1 MFPHI
6 QSGCVHIDDFCYVPP
21 FSRERYTEGTP
32 LVVEYVGS
40 LDLAFHSDEDV
51 RVTLESCVPAMSVNL
66 LSLHTVQDNQTIAF
80 NATGVHLLGGRLPPK
95 DSARSRLNATRLSP
109 PMLGATAL
117 TAQLTLPCA
126 GIGGDAAGEDAGV
139 STHATVDGGDG
150 SGRLIDSGGVPPID
164 PPPAGI

>member
-1 MFPHI
+1 MP
-6 QSGCVHIDDFCYVPP
+6 S
-21 FSRERYTEGTP
+21 FSRERYTDGTP

-40 LDLAFHSDEDV
+40 LDLVFHSDEDV
-51 RVTLESCVPAMSVNL
+51 RVTLESVSYVPTMSINL

-95 DSARSRLNATRLSP
+95 DSAGSRLNATRRSP

-117 TAQLTLPCA
+117 TAQLTPPCA
-126 GIGGDAAGEDAGV
+126 GIGGDAAGEDAVV

-150 SGRLIDSGGVPPID
+150 NGRPIDSGGVPPIE